1 MNIGNNNGHANGNDY
16 GNANGNDYGNA
27 NGNGNGN
34 ANGNGNGNGNG
45 RKGYGVDDFKDVE
58 SQDKVSS
65 RINIEYET
73 VEGSGT
79 RTGSNFRFADV
90 DGIQAK

>member
-1 MNIGNNNGHANGNDY
+1 MNIGNNNAHANGNDY
-16 GNANGNDYGNA
+16 GN
-27 NGNGNGN
+27 GNGNGT
-34 ANGNGNGNGNG
+34 
-45 RKGYGVDDFKDVE
+45 KGYGADDFKDVE

-73 VEGSGT
+73 VEGSGN

>member
-1 MNIGNNNGHANGNDY
+1 MNIGNNNAHANGNDY
-16 GNANGNDYGNA
+16 GNGNGNDYGN
-27 NGNGNGN
+27 GNGNGT
-34 ANGNGNGNGNG
+34 
-45 RKGYGVDDFKDVE
+45 KGYGADDFKDVE